1 MVTGIY
7 SRHPAGETQAA
18 IARSL
23 NQRAV
28 PERQDSPWTI
38 PYVGSMLDNPVYAGL
53 ATDGSML
60 LPESDWSFF
69 GMWALDR
76 NDVATTYASCF

>member
-1 MVTGIY
+1 MDYPVC
-7 SRHPAGETQAA
+7 R
-18 IARSL
+18 
-23 NQRAV
+23 
-28 PERQDSPWTI
+28 
-38 PYVGSMLDNPVYAGL
+38 SMLDNPVYAGL